1 MIIKL
6 RSDSKRITGRASI
19 ALIILVLISLLFTGC
34 NKEQVEEVAKES
46 LTEYTNDNAKEA
58 VNMTSGSSLKVG
70 DYILLGNYQVEDEE
84 CSPILWMVIDSNSHY
99 LDSVNPAVDH
109 LTLLSAYIIDIR
121 GFDAIEPKNS
131 NDLRSGYGN
140 GRYRTSNIRQWL
152 NSKGSANNWW
162 KAQNL
167 DDGEPGTNDADE
179 PPSDEGFLEFTN
191 IGYDDKDG
199 FLKLFTDDELGA
211 ILDTTLVVGKNNA
224 TDGGGSETVIDK
236 VFLLSL
242 TEMGLGNR
250 AEVEEGKVF
259 ELFESDNSRK
269 AEVSMQCINNTNC
282 LDKSLENKNWCWWL
296 RSPSS
301 GFPAS
306 TFMISNIGAA
316 LYSTADM
323 CEGPVGVRPALNI
336 RSDLYFSGS
345 GTKDDPY
352 IIVNDAVYSGEVKDS
367 IVKEDSEDEVKIE
380 ESDESSKSQKV
391 EITIIED
398 TELSSGDKLLQSI
411 CSNVIDE
418 YPEWMSTS
426 GSIVVWKDSDNSI
439 CIRRSPDSPTWA
451 LNSPVGKQGDLINV
465 SFVNED
471 TIGYIITG
479 QDNKGIIGLWQFDLD
494 EYGAKLKY
502 SDYSTIYEMEDSA
515 SIRDISF
522 INKNE
527 FLIFYILESKDTLE
541 EAAISYIDTS
551 NNKEEILLK
560 FDVIPIGRENNSCN
574 IQKVSVS
581 PKGTNAYIIYNSI
594 VEKQGVLLIYNL
606 SDRKKID
613 ELILVSSAVWIGDNY
628 ILYSSMDEDKGIFI
642 YNVENK
648 SSYEI
653 TRIDPCAVDLTFCPK
668 SGGIIAY
675 NINPTSYD
683 ATGCV
688 VSCKNW
694 QELSSK
700 TNCVFEAITDEDTVI
715 FSRYVPDNSGKY
727 TEHTVEEGGYWRL
740 DSKWGLHLTYEFS
753 TFNNNPILATVW
765 SRY

>member
-1 MIIKL
+1 MTSIRKDKIIKG
-6 RSDSKRITGRASI
+6 ITA
-19 ALIILVLISLLFTGC
+19 ALVIGVLLALLFTGC
-34 NKEQVEEVAKES
+34 NKEQVEEVTKES
-46 LTEYTNDNAKEA
+46 LTEYTNDNTKEA

-70 DYILLGNYQVEDEE
+70 DYILLGNYQVENEE
-84 CSPILWMVIDSNSHY
+84 YSPILWMVIDSSSHY
-99 LDSVNPAVDH
+99 SGSVDPAIDH
-109 LTLLSAYIIDIR
+109 ITLLSAYIIDIR
-121 GFDAIEPKNS
+121 GFDAIEPKNT

-167 DDGEPGTNDADE
+167 DDGEPGTNDADG
-179 PPSDEGFLEFTN
+179 PPSDEGFLEFAN

-199 FLKLFTDDELGA
+199 FLKSFTDGELGA
-211 ILDTTLVVGKNNA
+211 IIDTTLVVGKNNA
-224 TDGGGSETVIDK
+224 TDGGGSEIVIDK

-242 TEMGLGNR
+242 TEVGFGNR

-282 LDKSLENKNWCWWL
+282 LDKSLENKTWCWWL

-336 RSDLYFSGS
+336 RYDIYFSGS

-398 TELSSGDKLLQSI
+398 TELSSGDKLLQSV

-451 LNSPVGKQGDLINV
+451 LNSPVGKQSDLINV

-541 EAAISYIDTS
+541 EATVSYINTK

-560 FDVIPIGRENNSCN
+560 FDVMPFDEEDSTRN

-581 PKGTNAYIIYNSI
+581 PKGTRAYIIYNSI
-594 VEKQGVLLIYNL
+594 AEKQGVLVIYNL
-606 SDRKKID
+606 LNRKKID
-613 ELILVSSAVWIGDNY
+613 ETISVLSAVWIGNTH
-628 ILYSSMDEDKGIFI
+628 ILYSSLAKDGGIFI
-642 YNVENK
+642 YDVENK
-648 SSYEI
+648 NSYEI
-653 TRIDPCAVDLTFCPK
+653 TKIEPCAVDLTFCPK
-668 SGGIIAY
+668 SGGVITY
-675 NINPTSYD
+675 NTNPLSYE
-683 ATGCV
+683 AKGHAI
-688 VSCKNW
+688 SCKNW
-694 QELSSK
+694 EELSSK

-715 FSRYVPDNSGKY
+715 FSRYVPDGNGKSVDFA
-727 TEHTVEEGGYWRL
+727 VEEGGYLRL
-740 DSKWGLHLTYEFS
+740 NSEWGLHLTYEFS
-753 TFNNNPILATVW
+753 TFNNDPVLATVW